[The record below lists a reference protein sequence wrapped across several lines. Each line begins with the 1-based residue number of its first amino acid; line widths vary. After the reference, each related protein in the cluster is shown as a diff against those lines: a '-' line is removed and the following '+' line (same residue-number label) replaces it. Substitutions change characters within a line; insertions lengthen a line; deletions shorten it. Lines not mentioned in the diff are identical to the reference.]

1 MRGVVPYILMP
12 AVCKHCSHHYST
24 APYPASP
31 DSTPDALE
39 RLRNIARC
47 LLMLPLFLIKKKLS
61 HRTCR

>member
-1 MRGVVPYILMP
+1 MRGVVPYILLP

-47 LLMLPLFLIKKKLS
+47 LLMLPLFLIKK
-61 HRTCR
+61 